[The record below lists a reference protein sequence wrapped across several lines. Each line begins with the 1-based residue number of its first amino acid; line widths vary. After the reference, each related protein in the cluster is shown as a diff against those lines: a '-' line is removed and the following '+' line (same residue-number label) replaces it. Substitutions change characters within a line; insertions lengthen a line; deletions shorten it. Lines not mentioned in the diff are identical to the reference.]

1 MSIVPIPTVPI
12 LSIISWYSLAF
23 CNWFCSAYPTIF
35 QAKQLSH
42 MTTLRPKIELIY
54 SYQKILQAKASNFI
68 IIFSGNNI
76 Q

>member
-1 MSIVPIPTVPI
+1 MSIVPMPTVPI

-42 MTTLRPKIELIY
+42 MTKLRPKIELR
-54 SYQKILQAKASNFI
+54 
-68 IIFSGNNI
+68 
-76 Q
+76 